1 MSTIK
6 KAYEIYDAKIGFVSL
21 VDKAANKKQFLIT
34 KAENGEANFSY
45 VGSIIK
51 ADIENHYVTGIVYE
65 PMTEDA
71 HGNYMTE
78 KEIEKAAYGFAKS
91 GNKIDLQHNFETV
104 EGASVVESWI
114 AKADTVIE
122 GNEIKKGTWLMTVEL
137 SGNDDVWSAVKK
149 GDLTGFSMGGVGKY
163 SEVDIDISSVS
174 KSENGETKGIFKR
187 LAAALGFD
195 IVEKGAVND
204 KFKEKTQS
212 TLFWNAWYAL
222 QETLCKYNY
231 FTDKQEFETNEATI
245 KEALEEFSNIV
256 IDTLAEKSLSKAL
269 LPADGV
275 IEKAGKKLS
284 AKNRN
289 ALQNVYDSLGVFLTE
304 TEEKEETTMM
314 DEKSV
319 QKMID
324 DSIAKA
330 LATPQAQPQGN
341 IVQEDNSVQK
351 GITEETVAEMVS
363 AAVAKAL
370 ETPKPAEEGTVITA
384 ENLSSVIDSAVAKA
398 MEPVLSAKGLPSN
411 LNNDSAVKKSEEPHY
426 MTGMYD

>member
-1 MSTIK
+1 MSAIK
-6 KAYEIYDAKIGFVSL
+6 KAYEIYDARIGFVSL

-51 ADIENHYVTGIVYE
+51 ADTENHYITGVVYE

-114 AKADTVIE
+114 AKCDTVIE

-174 KSENGETKGIFKR
+174 KSESGETKGIFKR

-204 KFKEKTQS
+204 RFKEKTQS

-231 FTDKQEFETNEATI
+231 YTDKQEFETNEATI

-284 AKNRN
+284 AKNRS

-304 TEEKEETTMM
+304 TEEKEETEMN
-314 DEKSV
+314 EKDV

-330 LATPQAQPQGN
+330 LTTPQAQPQGN
-341 IVQEDNSVQK
+341 EPPANEPVQK

-370 ETPKPAEEGTVITA
+370 ATPKQAEEGPVITA
-384 ENLSSVIDSAVAKA
+384 ENLASVIDSAVAKA

-411 LNNDSAVKKSEEPHY
+411 LNNASAVVKSEEPHY
-426 MTGMYD
+426 MAGMFD

>member
-45 VGSIIK
+45 VGSIVK
-51 ADIENHYVTGIVYE
+51 ADVENHYVTGIVYE

-114 AKADTVIE
+114 TKSDTIIE

-174 KSENGETKGIFKR
+174 KSESGETKGIFKR

-330 LATPQAQPQGN
+330 LAAPQTQPQGN
-341 IVQEDNSVQK
+341 TSQENTPVQK

-363 AAVAKAL
+363 AAIEKAMG
-370 ETPKPAEEGTVITA
+370 TSKPADEATAITA

-398 MEPVLSAKGLPSN
+398 LEPVLAAKGLPSN
-411 LNNDSAVKKSEEPHY
+411 LNNDSAVEKSEEPHY
-426 MTGMYD
+426 MTGMFD